1 MLAGQSQTPL
11 YLAAVCGMVSALVL
25 GVTASA
31 AAEEPIIHDAEHY
44 IIEAQHGKRWA
55 KEDVEIDAK
64 LAEIRE
70 KNGGKPPNIV
80 YILLDDLGFGEIG
93 MPNLDVIR
101 GYSTP
106 RISKLADEGL
116 SFMRMYTE
124 PSCTPTRV
132 ALMTGRYAVRS
143 GFNEAKSIV
152 EGEGLAAV
160 SYTHLTL
167 PTTPYV

>member
-1 MLAGQSQTPL
+1 MNIKTHFSSLFILTILA
-11 YLAAVCGMVSALVL
+11 
-25 GVTASA
+25 VTFSTATA
-31 AAEEPIIHDAEHY
+31 IATDQIVHDAEHN
-44 IIEAQHGKRWA
+44 ILKAQHGDRWA
-55 KEDVEIDAK
+55 KEDAKIDAK

-70 KNGGKPPNIV
+70 KNGGKPPNFV

-116 SFMRMYTE
+116 SLMRMYTE

-132 ALMTGRYAVRS
+132 AMMTGRYAARTGTS
-143 GFNEAKSIV
+143 EAKAVVS
-152 EGEGLAAV
+152 GDGL
-160 SYTHLTL
+160 
-167 PTTPYV
+167 